1 MNRSYPVSQGK
12 VLPVLF
18 GFFIM
23 GFCDLVGIS
32 VTYAKDMFGWS
43 ETKAGFLPSM
53 VFFWFLVLSVPT
65 AILANR
71 IGRKNT
77 VMISMLFTFI
87 GMLIPFFIFNEIT
100 CYLAFG
106 LLGIG
111 NTILQVS
118 LNPLLTN
125 VVKKEKLTSS
135 LTAGQ
140 FIKAI
145 SSFLGPL
152 VAGFCS
158 SHLGS
163 WEKMFPIY
171 AIVTLISSMW
181 LYFTQIKETGN
192 EERSLSSGR
201 IVRLLG
207 NRKILLLF
215 LGILCIV
222 GLDVGMNTVTPKL
235 LIERVGLAKEGA
247 GYGTSW
253 YFAARTLGTFI
264 GVLLLAKISG
274 KSYFRVNMVI
284 VLFALCALF
293 IVSTQTLILTMVCII
308 AFAASSIFA
317 VIYGIALQIYPQKA
331 NEISG
336 LMITGV
342 SGGAV
347 IPPLMGISADRFGS
361 QTGSLFIIGIC
372 AVYLLICSFWI
383 ETDHSSQKKLIKQ
396 TREKG

>member
-235 LIERVGLAKEGA
+235 LIERVGLAKRRGRIWYKLVLCGTNIRHIHRGA
-247 GYGTSW
+247 S
-253 YFAARTLGTFI
+253 
-264 GVLLLAKISG
+264 SG
-274 KSYFRVNMVI
+274 KNIGKIVFQSEYGDRAICIMRIVYCFHANVDPDNGMYHRFRSFQHFCCHLRNSVAD
-284 VLFALCALF
+284 L
-293 IVSTQTLILTMVCII
+293 
-308 AFAASSIFA
+308 
-317 VIYGIALQIYPQKA
+317 
-331 NEISG
+331 
-336 LMITGV
+336 
-342 SGGAV
+342 
-347 IPPLMGISADRFGS
+347 SAEG
-361 QTGSLFIIGIC
+361 
-372 AVYLLICSFWI
+372 
-383 ETDHSSQKKLIKQ
+383 K
-396 TREKG
+396 

>member
-1 MNRSYPVSQGK
+1 MNRSHPVSKGK
-12 VLPVLF
+12 VVPVLF

-65 AILANR
+65 AILANK

-140 FIKAI
+140 FIKAV

-158 SHLGS
+158 LYLGS

-171 AIVTLISSMW
+171 AIITLISSAW
-181 LYFTQIKETGN
+181 LYLTRIEESRNKEK
-192 EERSLSSGR
+192 SLSFGH
-201 IVRLLG
+201 IVSLLG
-207 NRKILLLF
+207 NSKILLLF

-222 GLDVGMNTVTPKL
+222 GLDVGMNIVTPKL
-235 LIERVGLAKEGA
+235 LIERTGMEIESA

-264 GVLLLAKISG
+264 GAFLLARVSEKF
-274 KSYFRVNMVI
+274 YFRVNMSI
-284 VLFALCALF
+284 VLLALCALF
-293 IVSTQTLILTMVCII
+293 MVSTQVSILTMVSII

-317 VIYGIALQIYPQKA
+317 VIYGIALQLYPEKA

-342 SGGAV
+342 AGGAV
-347 IPPLMGISADRFGS
+347 IPPLMGITADRFGN
-361 QTGSLFIIGIC
+361 QTGSLLIIGLCVI
-372 AVYLLICSFWI
+372 YLFICSFWI
-383 ETDHSSQKKLIKQ
+383 KTTRSS
-396 TREKG
+396 